1 LNKNV
6 DIILRSIAAVIGG
19 YVLSALSS
27 IYLTYGLVNLLYIND
42 GVAVLSA
49 SMLSYI
55 VFFALFIASF
65 AVSNIAKWLIF
76 LILLIAVAVLF
87 LPLVDVL

>member
-1 LNKNV
+1 MNKNV

>member
-27 IYLTYGLVNLLYIND
+27 IYLTYGLVNSLYIND

-55 VFFALFIASF
+55 VFFAFFIASF

-76 LILLIAVAVLF
+76 LILLIAVALLF

>member
-1 LNKNV
+1 MNKNV

-76 LILLIAVAVLF
+76 LTVLIAVAVLF

>member
-55 VFFALFIASF
+55 VFFAFFIASL